1 MMQWI
6 EKIIGVRG
14 RLEATIWAAAAI
26 AVCALLWASLHGGV
40 STQVHGVLLSLP
52 WILILVLAVIRAR
65 RRKRDRYV
73 HNQ

>member
-6 EKIIGVRG
+6 GKIIGVHG
-14 RLEATIWAAAAI
+14 RLETTIWAAAAM

-40 STQVHGVLLSLP
+40 STRVHGVLLGLP
-52 WILILVLAVIRAR
+52 WILILVRAVIRAR
-65 RRKRDRYV
+65 RRKHDRYL